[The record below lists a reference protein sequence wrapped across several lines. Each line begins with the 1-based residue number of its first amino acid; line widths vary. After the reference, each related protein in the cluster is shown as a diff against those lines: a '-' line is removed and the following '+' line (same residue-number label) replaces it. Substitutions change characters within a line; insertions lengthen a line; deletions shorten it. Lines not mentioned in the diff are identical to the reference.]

1 MCFPFLTFPIH
12 KIRFLLLYHLPIRQS
27 IISSLQTFSF
37 ARVPLSFTRFILP
50 ASVPSHPSSLSLFSS
65 ISSVIPFIPPSPRYC
80 LTCRLYPLSFCVL
93 CLRPPLFQTVPSSFF
108 HAFLLLFPLNPSL
121 LSFPQ
126 FFLTAT
132 VNPTPHFPL
141 TTIFWSLT
149 LFC

>member
-12 KIRFLLLYHLPIRQS
+12 KIPFLLLYHLPIRQS
-27 IISSLQTFSF
+27 ISSLQTFSF
-37 ARVPLSFTRFILP
+37 ARVTLSFTRFILP
-50 ASVPSHPSSLSLFSS
+50 ASFPSPIFPVPFFFHLSWHSFHSSLSSL
-65 ISSVIPFIPPSPRYC
+65 C